1 MSLFTLFNKEN
12 RPYLWSSL
20 NNRVTLT
27 SLSTWAAVEYTSQ
40 SGTLSTLC
48 AIGFTGAAGIGIYRE
63 AKANHPNL
71 KPWGETLDTLE
82 SEGTE
87 PERSYYLFPPS
98 TPKP

>member
-20 NNRVTLT
+20 NNRVTTTASSAWVAAEFASMSGMLNSLLT
-27 SLSTWAAVEYTSQ
+27 
-40 SGTLSTLC
+40 
-48 AIGFTGAAGIGIYRE
+48 IGFTAAAGIGVYRE

-71 KPWGETLDTLE
+71 KPWRDTLDALE

-98 TPKP
+98 SPKL